1 MYAASLVG
9 GLQFYNNNKGVG
21 LFGTVG
27 TLWDTIVHA
36 LKHTRIVRTGIST
49 YN

>member
-9 GLQFYNNNKGVG
+9 GLQLYNNNKGVG

-27 TLWDTIVHA
+27 TWETTCTETH
-36 LKHTRIVRTGIST
+36 
-49 YN
+49 